1 MAKAG
6 NENISALMSITKKD
20 RESVIR
26 ALNQVWES
34 EMLHCCLYD
43 LHTLIYYSCFNF
55 SLPVPFVGMYAL
67 LLEHTSKKHI
77 DCFLKGWWR
86 FGVGC

>member
-20 RESVIR
+20 RESVIC
-26 ALNQVWES
+26 ALNQVLEN
-34 EMLHCCLYD
+34 EMLRCCLYD
-43 LHTLIYYSCFNF
+43 LQTVIYDSCLNF
-55 SLPVPFVGMYAL
+55 SVPVPFVGLYAL
-67 LLEHTSKKHI
+67 LQEHTSKKHI